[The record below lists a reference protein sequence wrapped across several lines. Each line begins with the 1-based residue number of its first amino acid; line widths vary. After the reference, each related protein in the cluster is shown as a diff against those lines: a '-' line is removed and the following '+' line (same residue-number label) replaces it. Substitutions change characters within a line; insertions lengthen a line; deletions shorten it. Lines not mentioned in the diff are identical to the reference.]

1 MLIKELEDLKTKQ
14 IKMDSTISEMT
25 NTPEEISSRKIQAE
39 ELINDVED
47 RVVEII
53 ATGKKIKKK
62 E

>member
-14 IKMDSTISEMT
+14 IKKDSTISEMK